1 MKITPN
7 MVLGYSQ
14 QKGLSIVV
22 KLPEHTYLTVGNT
35 IVIADKEYAL
45 SHIQGI
51 DPNINSYALTLEAK
65 SVLETLFQEPV
76 TTKFFKV

>member
-1 MKITPN
+1 MQITSN
-7 MVLGYSQ
+7 MVLGYANS
-14 QKGLSIVV
+14 KGLSIVV
-22 KLPEHTYLTVGNT
+22 QLPQHTVLNVGQT
-35 IVIADKEYAL
+35 LVIADKQYVL